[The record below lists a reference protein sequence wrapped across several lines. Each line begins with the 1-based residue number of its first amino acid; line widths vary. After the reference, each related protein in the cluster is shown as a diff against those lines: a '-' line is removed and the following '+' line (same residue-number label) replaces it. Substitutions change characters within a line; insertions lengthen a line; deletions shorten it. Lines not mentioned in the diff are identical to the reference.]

1 MDQNIIWEE
10 KKSFN
15 EREREREREGREN
28 GSTHVFLLT

>member
-15 EREREREREGREN
+15 ERERERERERE
-28 GSTHVFLLT
+28 GKMEAPMYFS